1 MKTPCKLKDRPINL
15 NDNRSHLQWQP
26 CPRLFSPGGPV
37 TILALVLTLI
47 KDLLERKEED
57 ETVF

>member
-1 MKTPCKLKDRPINL
+1 MITVLICNGNHARDF
-15 NDNRSHLQWQP
+15 
-26 CPRLFSPGGPV
+26 FSPGGPV